1 LLNGEVKLII
11 KYMIRIFILFL
22 FLIFSCNSLNP
33 PELNIISHS
42 ELVEIQETEYILI
55 DVRTIQE
62 YESGF
67 IKQAINI
74 DFYSESF
81 KNDIL
86 SVEKDSK
93 VILYCRTNNRSN
105 KTAKILLEN
114 GYMDVNVIDGGITS
128 WVKNGNDINYSII
141 D

>member
-1 LLNGEVKLII
+1 
-11 KYMIRIFILFL
+11 MIRIFILFL